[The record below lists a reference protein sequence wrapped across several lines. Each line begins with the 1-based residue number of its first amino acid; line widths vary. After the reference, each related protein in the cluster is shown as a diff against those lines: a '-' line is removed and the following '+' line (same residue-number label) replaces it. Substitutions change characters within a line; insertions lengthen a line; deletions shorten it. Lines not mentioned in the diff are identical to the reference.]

1 MDKAMSPLVPGST
14 GRLIRTFPTGK
25 LINDWQATF
34 GLDISD
40 EMRDIE
46 SIFLYRCQASGLD
59 FFLPPEAAGSEKIY
73 QGLQK
78 YAWFYMASKWEFIQA
93 LKDLR
98 GAHNILEVGSGPGH
112 FLAQAV
118 NELPGIR
125 IRGIE
130 FNEAALREAWH
141 RNLPVEQRRLEEI
154 AATEEKFDAV
164 CSFQVLE
171 HVSHPRLFL
180 EAMVHVL
187 SWGGRLI
194 LSVPNRESFLKHQH
208 NLLDLPPHHM
218 TRWNAFAFKYMEK
231 LFPLKIVRILYEPL
245 AQYHI
250 SGYLSAYAQFWS
262 RRLSFLRYFAR
273 ERQIYTLAGL
283 LERSGLYHFLHGQG
297 MYIVF
302 KKI

>member
-14 GRLIRTFPTGK
+14 GRLLRTFPTGK

-40 EMRDIE
+40 EIGDIE
-46 SIFLYRCQASGLD
+46 TISLYRCQASGLD
-59 FFLPPEAAGSEKIY
+59 FFMPPEAAGSEKIY

-78 YAWFYMASKWEFIQA
+78 FEWFYMASKWEFIQA

-98 GAHNILEVGSGPGH
+98 GAKNILEVGSGPGH

-118 NELPGIR
+118 KELPGIR

-141 RNLPVEQRRLEEI
+141 KNLPAEQRRLEEF
-154 AATEEKFDAV
+154 AAAEERFDAV

-171 HVSHPRLFL
+171 HVSHPRPFL
-180 EAMVHVL
+180 EAMVHIL
-187 SWGGRLI
+187 SRGGRLI
-194 LSVPNRESFLKHQH
+194 LSVPNRESFLKHQY

-218 TRWNAFAFKYMEK
+218 TRWNAYVFKYLEK
-231 LFPLKIVRILYEPL
+231 LFPLKMIRIRYEPL
-245 AQYHI
+245 ARYHVT
-250 SGYLSAYAQFWS
+250 GYVSAYAQFWS
-262 RRLSFLRYFAR
+262 RRLAIIRRVAR
-273 ERQIYTLAGL
+273 ERHIQTLAGL
-283 LERSGLYHFLHGQG
+283 LERSGLYNFLGGQS
-297 MYIVF
+297 MYVVF
-302 KKI
+302 KKT